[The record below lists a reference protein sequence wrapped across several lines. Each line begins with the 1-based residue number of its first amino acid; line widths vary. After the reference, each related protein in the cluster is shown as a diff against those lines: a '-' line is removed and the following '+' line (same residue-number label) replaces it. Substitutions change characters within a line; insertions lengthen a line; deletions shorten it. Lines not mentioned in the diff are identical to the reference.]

1 MRILTRYVLFDLVK
15 VFLIALTGMTL
26 FMVLVGVVR
35 EAYSQGLGLKQIL
48 MLIPYILPDSLRFAV
63 PGTVLFAACSV
74 YGRMASTNE
83 VVAVKAQGISPWAI
97 LWPTFVF
104 AFFLSLVAVWL
115 NDVASG
121 WGREGAKRVVI
132 ESVEEIVYS
141 RLAQQRSYSSRMFS
155 INVKAVEGRK
165 LIEPTFTFSAGDE
178 SPPVTIVCQWAELKS
193 DLAASTLT
201 LNCYCGTI
209 DAGGVSL
216 HFPEYMPP
224 RVVPLDEASKR
235 GGRTSPA
242 DIPLNRIAREVEIQ
256 QSLNDSL
263 SAKMALTA
271 GDEMIAGDFDE
282 LTGRHWADDQTYM
295 TNEQSRLYRLWME
308 PARRWANGFSCLF
321 FVLIGAPMAIRM
333 RNSDFLTSFFA
344 CFCPILIVYYPLL
357 IFGVDQAKRGSLPG
371 WSVWMGNAILAL
383 CGAWLMRRV
392 IRY

>member
-1 MRILTRYVLFDLVK
+1 MRILTRYVLFELIK

-48 MLIPYILPDSLRFAV
+48 LLIPYILPDSLRFAV
-63 PGTVLFAACSV
+63 PGTILFATCSV

-97 LWPTFVF
+97 LWPTYVF
-104 AFFLSLVAVWL
+104 AFLISLVAVWL

-121 WGREGAKRVVI
+121 WGREGAKRIVI

-141 RLAQQRSYSSRMFS
+141 RLAQQRSYSSRTFS

-165 LIEPTFTFSAGDE
+165 LIEPTFTFAASED
-178 SPPVTIVCQWAELKS
+178 SPTVRINCNWAELKS
-193 DLAASTLT
+193 DLIANTLT
-201 LNCYCGTI
+201 LVCHNGTI
-209 DAGGVSL
+209 DAGELRGV
-216 HFPEYMPP
+216 FPDTLE
-224 RVVPLDEASKR
+224 RIIPLDEASKR
-235 GGRTSPA
+235 GGRASPT
-242 DIPLNRIAREVEIQ
+242 DIPLNRIAQEVQIQ
-256 QSLNDSL
+256 QERNEAFSEQ
-263 SAKMALTA
+263 MALNA
-271 GDEMIAGDFDE
+271 ADEMIAGDFTA
-282 LTGRHWADDQTYM
+282 LRGPQWADDQGHL
-295 TNEQSRLYRLWME
+295 TNEQSRLFRLWME

-344 CFCPILIVYYPLL
+344 CFCPILIIYYPLL

-371 WSVWMGNAILAL
+371 SSVWMGNVMLAL
-383 CGAWLMRRV
+383 FGAWLMRRV

>member
-1 MRILTRYVLFDLVK
+1 MRILTRYVLFELIK

-48 MLIPYILPDSLRFAV
+48 LLIPYILPDSLRFAV
-63 PGTVLFAACSV
+63 PGTILFATCSV

-83 VVAVKAQGISPWAI
+83 VVAVKAQGISPWTI

-104 AFFLSLVAVWL
+104 AFLLSLVAVWL

-141 RLAQQRSYSSRMFS
+141 RLTQQRSYSSRSFS
-155 INVKAVEGRK
+155 INVKSVEGRK
-165 LIEPTFTFSAGDE
+165 LVEPTFTFAASED
-178 SPPVTIVCQWAELKS
+178 SPTVRINCNWAELKS
-193 DLAASTLT
+193 DLIANTLT
-201 LNCYCGTI
+201 LVCHDGTVDI
-209 DAGGVSL
+209 GESRAT
-216 HFPEYMPP
+216 FPDMIE
-224 RVVPLDEASKR
+224 RVIPLDEASKR
-235 GGRTSPA
+235 GGRMSPA
-242 DIPLNRIAREVEIQ
+242 DIPMNRIPQETQIQ
-256 QSLNDSL
+256 QTQIETLTETL
-263 SAKMALTA
+263 ALKA
-271 GDEMIAGDFDE
+271 GDQMIAGDFATLRSPRWVQEEIDLGHE
-282 LTGRHWADDQTYM
+282 K
-295 TNEQSRLYRLWME
+295 ERLFRLLAE

-333 RNSDFLTSFFA
+333 RNADFLTSFFA
-344 CFCPILIVYYPLL
+344 CFCPILVVYYPLL

-371 WSVWMGNAILAL
+371 SAVWMGNVMLAL
-383 CGAWLMRRV
+383 FGAWLMRRV